1 MDKPSYTAPALQ
13 RGLQILEFL
22 ADIREPQK
30 LSAIAAA
37 LDLPVSSIQRM
48 IKQLN
53 HEGYLLRTPNG
64 SYYLSNKLYQ
74 IAHDHESEGTLL
86 QAAMPA
92 MHDFVLRTGESIHLS
107 VAVVDQFV
115 IIGQLDGTQLIRI
128 TIRPGSYPIENFPSG
143 QLLLVFKA
151 RGTDSQKLRHIPE
164 ATRDFIMEHNYNYS
178 QSRKAQGI
186 YHLAVP
192 IILSNNRC
200 VGALGTSFA
209 LPIDDS
215 PSELRRLYELAP
227 FLQQAAAKSAE
238 AIG

>member
-1 MDKPSYTAPALQ
+1 MDTPSNSAPALQ

-53 HEGYLLRTPNG
+53 QEGYILRTPNG

-86 QAAMPA
+86 QAAMPG
-92 MHDFVLRTGESIHLS
+92 MHDFVLKTGESIHLS

-115 IIGQLDGTQLIRI
+115 VIGQLDGSELIRI
-128 TIRPGSYPIENFPSG
+128 TIRPGSYPIEKFPSG

-151 RGTDSQKLRHIPE
+151 RGTVSHTLNELPKS
-164 ATRDFIMEHNYNYS
+164 TRDFIITHKYSYS
-178 QSRKAQGI
+178 QSHTSRGI

-192 IILSNNRC
+192 IILSNLRC
-200 VGALGTSFA
+200 VGAIGTSFA
-209 LPIDDS
+209 LPINDS
-215 PSELRRLYELAP
+215 PSELKRLHELIP
-227 FLQQAAAKSAE
+227 FLQQAAADTAK

>member
-1 MDKPSYTAPALQ
+1 MDKISCTAPALQ

-22 ADIREPQK
+22 ADSGEPQK
-30 LSAIAAA
+30 LSVIAVA
-37 LDLPVSSIQRM
+37 LGLPVSSIQRM
-48 IKQLN
+48 VKQLEQ
-53 HEGYLLRTPNG
+53 EGYILRTSNG
-64 SYYLSNKLYQ
+64 SYYLSNKLYR
-74 IAHDHESEGTLL
+74 IAHDHESEGSLL

-92 MHDFVLRTGESIHLS
+92 MHDFVIQTGESLHLS

-115 IIGQLDGTQLIRI
+115 VIGQLEGTNLVRI
-128 TIRPGSYPIENFPSG
+128 NIRPGSYPIEKFPSG
-143 QLLLVFKA
+143 QLLLVCKA
-151 RGTDSQKLRHIPE
+151 RGTDSQKLRDIPE
-164 ATRDFIMEHNYNYS
+164 TTQDFILEHNYNYS
-178 QSRKAQGI
+178 TSQIFQGI

-192 IILSNNRC
+192 IILSNHRC

-227 FLQQAAAKSAE
+227 LLQQAAIKSAE